1 MAQADAASDA
11 LIEKR
16 KRYHRVFVG
25 HAEGAQ
31 VLEDLVARFHDRT
44 VYVPGGV
51 DGQRETERRAAQKQV
66 IEYIL
71 RQVAQIAEG
80 EFDDVEA

>member
-1 MAQADAASDA
+1 MQATDD

-16 KRYHRVFVG
+16 KRYHRVFVH
-25 HAEGAQ
+25 HAEGAT
-31 VLEDLVARFHDRT
+31 VLEDLTARYHDRSI
-44 VYVPGGV
+44 YVAGGIEAE
-51 DGQRETERRAAQKQV
+51 RETVRRAAQKEV